1 MTSFDQ
7 FNPQGHKA
15 KGQRKLYGEKP
26 AKKNFAHPYIYLV
39 ALHAQFPQ
47 CTLNCLIWEG
57 KGLEKCG
64 RETQAANGIT
74 AAPVCQEKKKHNKSF
89 LNDSSEF
96 CSYQCCV
103 ILCSAITSPVV

>member
-39 ALHAQFPQ
+39 ALHAQFPR

-74 AAPVCQEKKKHNKSF
+74 TPVCQEKKNHNKSL